1 MEKRQRRTGSRSA
14 RRTPMRRCGPS
25 ELSNGKQ
32 HRLPIR
38 SALTLDEAIR
48 SNRNDTY
55 MNYYV
60 LLGVGQDADAD
71 TIRSAFRALARRYH
85 PDAGEGSSADRFREI
100 LTAYETLNN
109 PTRRGHYD
117 RVLQNRRA
125 PMAQFVEPLGAQAA
139 AEPMLSR
146 RTGVVHTIWCPNR
159 SGRRARTISLTSC
172 FNRGKTCF
180 SAIGAAATASESPGA
195 VSSLAVTATLSS

>member
-1 MEKRQRRTGSRSA
+1 
-14 RRTPMRRCGPS
+14 
-25 ELSNGKQ
+25 
-32 HRLPIR
+32 
-38 SALTLDEAIR
+38 
-48 SNRNDTY
+48 

-125 PMAQFVEPLGAQAA
+125 PMTQFVEPLGAQAA

-146 RTGVVHTIWCPNR
+146 RTGVVHTIMVPESLLPTR
-159 SGRRARTISLTSC
+159 SHELIDELFQSWEDLFFGNWRHRDSI
-172 FNRGKTCF
+172 
-180 SAIGAAATASESPGA
+180 
-195 VSSLAVTATLSS
+195 